1 MNPLGILVAA
11 WIFLALARLPA
22 ARKPLFFA
30 ALSVPVAAL
39 VVPFGAYPLA
49 ALAAA
54 AVGSAVTEIPCFQR
68 CDVFPFHNRILQKLM
83 ILYIT
88 FSL

>member
-1 MNPLGILVAA
+1 MPPFGGICFVFTLLLRLGVFTLLVCNAA
-11 WIFLALARLPA
+11 AGLAR
-22 ARKPLFFA
+22 R
-30 ALSVPVAAL
+30 
-39 VVPFGAYPLA
+39 LA
-49 ALAAA
+49 GSLALAAA